1 MEAIYHIPA
10 MLRETIEG
18 LAVKPGGVYVDVTF
32 GGGGHSR
39 AILERLTN
47 PTPASKPHLYSFD
60 QDIEAYE
67 NVQRDDVRCTKES
80 RITSGTT
87 DKTINGGNNAAE
99 RDKEEN
105 KEGHLYSFDQ
115 DIEAFNNSQLTI
127 HNSQSEDG
135 DEGFVNNPRWTF
147 VHSNFRYLKNWMD
160 YYGVKEI
167 DGLLADLGVSFHHFD
182 CPERGFSF
190 RFSASLD
197 MRMNQTA
204 KRTAADIINT
214 YSEEDLARIF
224 WLYGEMKNGRGI
236 ARNICK
242 ARLQKPILRTEE
254 LIEAAFKLK
263 VESLKL
269 KEVEELRFHPRP
281 LPPHEGEGGR
291 ITSGTTDKTI
301 NGGKNAAEQDKERDS
316 AEYRREQDKEKGAGL
331 KTREQNEED
340 GNPPSMADTREL
352 EIPAQYK
359 KDLARLFQA
368 LRIEVNDEM
377 GALREMLVAAR
388 DLLKPGGRI
397 AILTYH
403 SLEDRLVKNFL
414 RSGNLE
420 GNIEKDFYGNAIT
433 PFDVIEKGRTA
444 SDDEVERNPR
454 SRSAKLRV
462 GRKK

>member
-10 MLRETIEG
+10 MLKETIEG
-18 LAVKPGGVYVDVTF
+18 LAIKPGGVYVDVTF

-39 AILERLTN
+39 AILEEEIG
-47 PTPASKPHLYSFD
+47 HLYSFD

-67 NVQRDDVRCTKES
+67 NAKGS
-80 RITSGTT
+80 RITSGTM
-87 DKTINGGNNAAE
+87 DETINGGKNAAE
-99 RDKEEN
+99 ENNERDSAEYRREQNNEEGAGLKTREQN
-105 KEGHLYSFDQ
+105 E
-115 DIEAFNNSQLTI
+115 EW
-127 HNSQSEDG
+127 
-135 DEGFVNNPRWTF
+135 DEERWTF

-190 RFSASLD
+190 RFSAPLD

-204 KRTAADIINT
+204 KRTAADIVNS
-214 YSEEDLARIF
+214 YSEEELARIF

-242 ARLQKPILRTEE
+242 ARSQKPILRTEE
-254 LIEAAFKLK
+254 LI
-263 VESLKL
+263 
-269 KEVEELRFHPRP
+269 
-281 LPPHEGEGGR
+281 
-291 ITSGTTDKTI
+291 
-301 NGGKNAAEQDKERDS
+301 NAALHIQI
-316 AEYRREQDKEKGAGL
+316 
-331 KTREQNEED
+331 
-340 GNPPSMADTREL
+340 NPPCMADTKEM

-420 GNIEKDFYGNAIT
+420 GTIEKDFYGNAIT
-433 PFDVIEKGRTA
+433 PFDVIEKGRVA
-444 SDDEVERNPR
+444 SNDEVERNPR

-462 GRKK
+462 AERKAKP

>member
-1 MEAIYHIPA
+1 
-10 MLRETIEG
+10 MLKETIEG
-18 LAVKPGGVYVDVTF
+18 LAIKPNGVYVDVTF

-39 AILERLTN
+39 AILEGLK
-47 PTPASKPHLYSFD
+47 SGHLYSFD

-67 NVQRDDVRCTKES
+67 NSKGDGE
-80 RITSGTT
+80 
-87 DKTINGGNNAAE
+87 AAFI
-99 RDKEEN
+99 D
-105 KEGHLYSFDQ
+105 
-115 DIEAFNNSQLTI
+115 
-127 HNSQSEDG
+127 
-135 DEGFVNNPRWTF
+135 NPRWTF
-147 VHSNFRYLKNWMD
+147 VHSNFRYLRNWMD

-190 RFSASLD
+190 RFSAPLD

-204 KRTAADIINT
+204 KRTAADIVNG
-214 YSEEDLARIF
+214 YSEEELAKIF

-242 ARLQKPILRTEE
+242 ARSQKPILRTEE
-254 LIEAAFKLK
+254 LVEAAMNLPLAKL
-263 VESLKL
+263 
-269 KEVEELRFHPRP
+269 
-281 LPPHEGEGGR
+281 
-291 ITSGTTDKTI
+291 TGT
-301 NGGKNAAEQDKERDS
+301 EH
-316 AEYRREQDKEKGAGL
+316 RETQG
-331 KTREQNEED
+331 D
-340 GNPPSMADTREL
+340 GSREL

-388 DLLKPGGRI
+388 DLVKPGGRI

-403 SLEDRLVKNFL
+403 SLEDRLVKNFF

-420 GNIEKDFYGNAIT
+420 GTIEKDFYGNAIT
-433 PFDVIEKGRTA
+433 PFDVIEKGRVA

-462 GRKK
+462 AEKK